1 MKVSHLPRWILKYFP
16 LKALKLGKRGLQKS
30 KAMTSSIIQ
39 EMESKQSTPSDELAE
54 GTFYEQF
61 KAQGMPYA
69 TILSNICDFLAG
81 GTDTTVNTTA
91 FTLHQLAKYPEVQ
104 KKAHDEV
111 VSVAG
116 KNGVITDEVMQ
127 KLSYIKAVQKE
138 ASSHIKISL
147 PRTTGHSEG
156 WRSASC

>member
-1 MKVSHLPRWILKYFP
+1 M
-16 LKALKLGKRGLQKS
+16 Q
-30 KAMTSSIIQ
+30 
-39 EMESKQSTPSDELAE
+39 
-54 GTFYEQF
+54 
-61 KAQGMPYA
+61 
-69 TILSNICDFLAG
+69 
-81 GTDTTVNTTA
+81 TVNTTA

-138 ASSHIKISL
+138 ASRYRYVL
-147 PRTTGHSEG
+147 V
-156 WRSASC
+156 CMCMQV

>member
-81 GTDTTVNTTA
+81 GTDT
-91 FTLHQLAKYPEVQ
+91 
-104 KKAHDEV
+104 
-111 VSVAG
+111 VSVMCMLNIVDRTLAG
-116 KNGVITDEVMQ
+116 AGPEK
-127 KLSYIKAVQKE
+127 K
-138 ASSHIKISL
+138 
-147 PRTTGHSEG
+147 
-156 WRSASC
+156 